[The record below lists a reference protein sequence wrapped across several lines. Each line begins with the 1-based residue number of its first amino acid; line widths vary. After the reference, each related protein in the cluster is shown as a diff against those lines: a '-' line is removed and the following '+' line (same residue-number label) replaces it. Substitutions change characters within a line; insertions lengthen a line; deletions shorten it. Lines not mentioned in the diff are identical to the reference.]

1 MPTFRKG
8 ACEEVRDKGVSVRQK
23 IREGGVVSA
32 GVDVQVRDLAGRGTI
47 ELQRMEEGHAFSGA
61 RSACKS
67 KPSTMVPW
75 AIM

>member
-1 MPTFRKG
+1 
-8 ACEEVRDKGVSVRQK
+8 
-23 IREGGVVSA
+23 
-32 GVDVQVRDLAGRGTI
+32 VDVQVRDLAGRGTI